1 MLVKDLIEKINDL
14 DEKSD
19 ERKPNASFDWEYGYG
34 TAINDVICML
44 YDIQEEQLREEF
56 TAKDI
61 ADIIGTKDT
70 FTIEI
75 DAEEVLKEILLK

>member
-1 MLVKDLIEKINDL
+1 MLVKDLIKKLNDL

-19 ERKPNASFDWEYGYG
+19 EREPRASFDWESGYG
-34 TAINDVICML
+34 TAINDVICLL
-44 YDIQEEQLREEF
+44 YDVQEDQLREEF

-61 ADIIGTKDT
+61 AAIIGSKET

-75 DAEEVLKEILLK
+75 DTEEVLKEILLK